1 LEIFELM
8 KPYLRIF
15 SWLLLSAAYAAP
27 AISGP
32 AADGTKGERHSGETI
47 VIVPAETA
55 AAEPDAQD
63 EAEPPRGPRKV
74 PEVRDPSRGMY
85 DPYTGREGDTRS
97 LDQLSRDRLNIEGKR
112 SRSLNDL
119 GSPARER
126 QGIDQSRGRLYDP
139 GERVYGTPSLQ
150 DRLGVPD
157 SRREYR
163 IDGTRDLRQ
172 EPIDEHGSEDFRVYR
187 TR

>member
-1 LEIFELM
+1 MKHYLHIFG
-8 KPYLRIF
+8 
-15 SWLLLSAAYAAP
+15 WLLLSAAYATP

-32 AADGTKGERHSGETI
+32 AAGGAEDERHRGETI
-47 VIVPAETA
+47 VIVPAETG
-55 AAEPDAQD
+55 AAEPSAPE

-85 DPYTGREGDTRS
+85 DPHTGREGDART

-112 SRSLNDL
+112 SRSLDDL

-126 QGIDQSRGRLYDP
+126 QRIDQSRGRLYDP

-172 EPIDEHGSEDFRVYR
+172 EPIDQHGSEDFRVYR